1 MDPGSYHG
9 RETYFNGIPQ
19 QHVKSAKK
27 WMEDGLFLR
36 SDMPAFAENSTLTGY
51 NIDRPAYSYS
61 YCVTSDI
68 LPFTG
73 WDYLEVK
80 KFKDVNSLITM
91 YGAYIENVLRAVM
104 KKMSTKQISFQVIL
118 CDCMVIEQ
126 YIEEETKYDRILT
139 GNLMDYI
146 MLPRLLE
153 TCSRKISHE
162 NPFAT
167 IVTETQNW
175 TRDFC
180 PEGDI
185 QYSLNSEAI
194 QHSLSSKA
202 IQLTKLALNDANNR
216 RQLDSS
222 NGFREYLD
230 NSAVFIDFVRALFHA
245 FSIKKEWYADAGDNP
260 KIPTVKVLGNEFQ
273 LKLRDGFRNENR
285 IAAFKMA
292 VNRRRVTMMTGL
304 DRVLEWVSL
313 HSE

>member
-1 MDPGSYHG
+1 MFKMNPGSYHG
-9 RETYFNGIPQ
+9 RETYFTAIPQ

-36 SDMPAFAENSTLTGY
+36 SDMPAFAENPTLTGY
-51 NIDRPAYSYS
+51 SLSRSAHSYF

-91 YGAYIENVLRAVM
+91 YGAYVENILRAVM
-104 KKMSTKQISFQVIL
+104 KKMSTKKVSFQIIL

-126 YIEEETKYDRILT
+126 HIEEETKYDRILT

-146 MLPRLLE
+146 MLTRLLE
-153 TCSRKISHE
+153 ISSRKLNNE

-167 IVTETQNW
+167 IVTQIQNW
-175 TRDFC
+175 TRDIC
-180 PEGDI
+180 TEADATSQNMRK
-185 QYSLNSEAI
+185 QYFKAEKAAWEDTNNPRQVNGGNAI
-194 QHSLSSKA
+194 
-202 IQLTKLALNDANNR
+202 
-216 RQLDSS
+216 
-222 NGFREYLD
+222 REYLD
-230 NSAVFIDFVRALFHA
+230 NSAEFIDFIRALFHA
-245 FSIKKEWYADAGDNP
+245 HSIKKGWYNDADSVENL

-273 LKLRDGFRNENR
+273 LKLRDSFRNENR
-285 IAAFKMA
+285 IVVFKMA
-292 VNRRRVTMMTGL
+292 VNRRRVTMIPGT
-304 DRVLEWVSL
+304 DRSLEWVSL